1 MHNQNLKKVNIASL
15 KSQPFWA
22 YLQLMRPA
30 NIITAWADILAG
42 YAASGFVLA
51 LTSMQTEPISFV
63 PLAWLLL
70 STTGLYGGGVVFNDV
85 FDAEIDAQERP
96 ERPIPSRRASTQGA
110 AWLGSLLLII
120 GVAAASQVTLLSF
133 TLATSI
139 ALAALLYD
147 QVAKHHP
154 WLGPLN
160 MGICRGGN
168 LLLGVSALPVMLE
181 QRWFLA
187 LIPIAYIAAITAI
200 SQGEVHGG
208 KSSTGILAL
217 LLIGAVISG
226 ILALGL
232 LRDYQV
238 FAAVPF
244 AALLSWR
251 VLPPFVK
258 AAREPS
264 PELIRCAVKAGVL
277 SLIVLDA
284 AIAAGF
290 AGLSYGLVVL
300 SLLLIS
306 MALAPLFAVT

>member
-1 MHNQNLKKVNIASL
+1 MNSTSL
-15 KSQPFWA
+15 KSQPLWA

-42 YAASGFVLA
+42 YAASGLVLVLA
-51 LTSMQTEPISFV
+51 QMQTESINLV

-70 STTGLYGGGVVFNDV
+70 STTGLYGGGIVFNDV
-85 FDAEIDAQERP
+85 FDAQIDAQERP
-96 ERPIPSRRASTQGA
+96 ERPIPSGRASRQGA
-110 AWLGSLLLII
+110 TWLGSILLVI
-120 GVAAASQVTLLSF
+120 GVAAASQVTLLSL
-133 TLATSI
+133 TLATMI
-139 ALAALLYD
+139 ALAVLLYD
-147 QVAKHHP
+147 GIAKHHP

-160 MGICRGGN
+160 MGLCRGLN
-168 LLLGVSALPVMLE
+168 LLLGVSALPEIIE

-208 KSSTGILAL
+208 KSSTGIAAL
-217 LLIGAVISG
+217 VLIGLVLSG

-232 LRDYQV
+232 LTDYQV
-238 FAAVPF
+238 LATLPF
-244 AALLSWR
+244 AAFLAWR

-264 PELIRCAVKAGVL
+264 PELIRGAVKAGVL

-284 AIAAGF
+284 AVAGGF
-290 AGLSYGLVVL
+290 AGLPYGLLVL
-300 SLLLIS
+300 SLLPIS
-306 MALAPLFAVT
+306 MTLASIFAVT